1 MLYITWHK
9 SAWPVNASCNWVDLF
24 RSVQFSSCACC
35 ERIFIVVVEPEA
47 ERRSYDEEKF
57 EEDEGEQEKDEKE
70 DEELVPIDPKVLK
83 HNKLIEDCKV

>member
-1 MLYITWHK
+1 
-9 SAWPVNASCNWVDLF
+9 LF
-24 RSVQFSSCACC
+24 RSVQFSSCACY
-35 ERIFIVVVEPEA
+35 ERIFNVVVEPEA